1 MDGRTPW
8 IHIGYHR
15 MLSAH
20 NHQMGV
26 SENCVTPKNGWS
38 IMENPLK
45 MDDLGVPLFSETSK
59 SIPNDFS
66 IWSRARTWWL
76 LLLSCCWVA
85 KTPLSKI
92 ILHLPKYWMNINVE
106 NLKNHCRFIVN
117 GFPKKKCGQNASSRF
132 IAMR

>member
-1 MDGRTPW
+1 
-8 IHIGYHR
+8 

-26 SENCVTPKNGWS
+26 SENSVTPKNGWS
-38 IMENPLK
+38 IMENPIK

-66 IWSRARTWWL
+66 VWSRARTWWL

-92 ILHLPKYWMNINVE
+92 ILHLPKYWMNINIE
-106 NLKNHCRFIVN
+106 NVLKKTLLLHSQWFSPTNVGRMHLL
-117 GFPKKKCGQNASSRF
+117 GSSQ
-132 IAMR
+132 